1 MTPRTKYILKDAINV
16 FKAVSSEEKIKLIAT
31 VQNNLNVHYNGLETI
46 GVGLDEDKVKAGE
59 IFLRIF
65 KRQIMTAYILIGEQ
79 SIKAF
84 EDEDWQ
90 YLEETILEDYSG
102 DIIGWNKE
110 TDSIAELLEQLK
122 GYDNFILL
130 STKDLNKIENKTKI
144 EIDRLQVMKTTL
156 EKLELIIKLFPQIK
170 EDLENNENQN
180 WEEILEVNKH
190 EDILEVLMFCVDK
203 QQLKTLIRELQI
215 MKRQESVSMHYLL
228 TFLIVIIIHF
238 LIWNL

>member
-1 MTPRTKYILKDAINV
+1 
-16 FKAVSSEEKIKLIAT
+16 
-31 VQNNLNVHYNGLETI
+31 
-46 GVGLDEDKVKAGE
+46 
-59 IFLRIF
+59 
-65 KRQIMTAYILIGEQ
+65 MTAYILIGEQ

-144 EIDRLQVMKTTL
+144 EIDRL
-156 EKLELIIKLFPQIK
+156 
-170 EDLENNENQN
+170 
-180 WEEILEVNKH
+180 
-190 EDILEVLMFCVDK
+190 
-203 QQLKTLIRELQI
+203 
-215 MKRQESVSMHYLL
+215 
-228 TFLIVIIIHF
+228 
-238 LIWNL
+238 